1 MVRREL
7 MMGLDIP
14 DAGTVTDALFD
25 DFIRNEI
32 APHLDYATIID
43 GVGLWKGTRED
54 CKILVI
60 MAAESEQQMLESVL
74 RSIGKAYA
82 KAFRQDSVGLVC
94 TPNVPMELI
103 K

>member
-1 MVRREL
+1 MIRLEL

-14 DAGTVTDALFD
+14 DAGTVTDSLFD
-25 DFIRNEI
+25 DFIRTEI

-60 MAAESEQQMLESVL
+60 MAAESDQEMLESVL

-82 KAFRQDSVGLVC
+82 KAFRQDSVMYSCDMREVAF
-94 TPNVPMELI
+94 